1 MMMASYWSGMKSS
14 LKFNSEL
21 RSEPNAASFSVGKS
35 IGFDEV
41 FFNAGQ
47 EEGED
52 CAVMDGV
59 LGAAKR
65 EPAAVAIYD
74 AGGDP
79 EAEAGT
85 VEVLGGVEGF
95 KETAADGR

>member
-1 MMMASYWSGMKSS
+1 M
-14 LKFNSEL
+14 LL
-21 RSEPNAASFSVGKS
+21 RFRVRKS